1 MRKYNEMY
9 VIGIDHGYGNM
20 KTENCCFKTGLLAYD
35 AEPLFTGDMLVY
47 DGKYYLIGE
56 GHKEFLPDK
65 IRDEDYYILTLV
77 AIAKEL
83 QREKLT
89 EARVIIAAGL
99 PLTWTSGQKKDFAA
113 YLSKNK
119 EVCFT
124 YQKVDYH
131 ITIEGVRIYPQGY
144 AAIADFATTMNG
156 VNMVADIG
164 NGTMNVL
171 YMING
176 RPQAGKMYTEKFG
189 TYQCTLAVREMFM
202 QKTQREINDAIIE
215 EVLITG
221 AANIAPADQKI
232 IRAIATEY
240 VKDIFRR
247 LREHGYDEGTMT
259 LYISLPFQ
267 TKKRSLLLWKKSA
280 TTLRKW
286 RKTKENGA
294 TQTDCTVSYIG
305 LSFRTPPKG
314 RHFFNSDR
322 ADSRNAAGP
331 PVRRRLWTGLYP
343 KPAGNAPVCS
353 GGRCLRISCPPPR

>member
-1 MRKYNEMY
+1 MKKFNDTY

-20 KTENCCFKTGLLAYD
+20 KTANCCFKTGLLTYD

-47 DGKYYLIGE
+47 GGKYYLIGE
-56 GHKEFLPDK
+56 GHKEFIADK
-65 IRDEDYYILTLV
+65 ICDEEYYILTLV

-83 QREKLT
+83 KLENIT
-89 EARVIIAAGL
+89 EAKVIIAAGL

-113 YLSKNK
+113 YLAKNK
-119 EVCFT
+119 EVAFT

-131 ITIEGVRIYPQGY
+131 ITVEDVRIYPQGY
-144 AAIADFATTMNG
+144 AGIASFASTMNG
-156 VNMVADIG
+156 VNLVADIG

-221 AANIAPADQKI
+221 SANIAPADQKI
-232 IRAIATEY
+232 IRSIAMEY

-247 LREHGYDEGTMT
+247 LREHGYDEGTMV
-259 LYISLPFQ
+259 LYITGGGGCLVKNFYKFNADRVKFVDDISAAAKGYEYMAEIQL
-267 TKKRSLLLWKKSA
+267 KS
-280 TTLRKW
+280 
-286 RKTKENGA
+286 GA
-294 TQTDCTVSYIG
+294 TV
-305 LSFRTPPKG
+305 
-314 RHFFNSDR
+314 
-322 ADSRNAAGP
+322 
-331 PVRRRLWTGLYP
+331 
-343 KPAGNAPVCS
+343 
-353 GGRCLRISCPPPR
+353 